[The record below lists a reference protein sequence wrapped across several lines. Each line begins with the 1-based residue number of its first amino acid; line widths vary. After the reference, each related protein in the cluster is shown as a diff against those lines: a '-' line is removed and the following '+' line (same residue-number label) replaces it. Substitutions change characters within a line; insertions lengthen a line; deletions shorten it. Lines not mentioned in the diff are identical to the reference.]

1 VDDKLIVSNNL
12 QPIDN
17 VDSTYTG
24 LSNLSKRFELL
35 HKEGFS
41 YGEKEEKFVVSVP
54 LIKE

>member
-41 YGEKEEKFVVSVP
+41 YVEKEGKFVVTIP
-54 LIKE
+54 LIEE